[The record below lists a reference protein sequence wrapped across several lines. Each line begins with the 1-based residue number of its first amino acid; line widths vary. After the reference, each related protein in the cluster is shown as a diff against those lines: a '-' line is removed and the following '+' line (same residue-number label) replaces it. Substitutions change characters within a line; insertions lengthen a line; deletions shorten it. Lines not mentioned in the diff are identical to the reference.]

1 MLNNLFTNEEFNKIL
16 ISISIFLIIFLL
28 RTIITYGVLKVFN
41 WKKTKKEIKQIALY
55 DSIKKFITLLGL
67 YIAIKNLNV
76 DEKYM
81 TTIKLGFKILS
92 ILIFTIGTANS
103 ITAETSF
110 LKKIQDRMKGENT
123 DGMLNV
129 IAKGIKFV
137 IYLIGGFL
145 IITELGYNLNG
156 LAAGLGIGTV
166 VVTLA
171 AQDTA
176 KNLFSSLT
184 IAIDKPF
191 VVGDWIKVAGYE
203 GKVEAI
209 TFKSTRIRTVE
220 NTIANV
226 PNSLISSDTLVNETK
241 RKRRRYSTELVFSFE
256 TSLDKLKDVV
266 AKIDFM
272 LKHDDDVIP
281 NSVNV
286 KFVKID
292 DNGYKVLVYC
302 FTNTAEYLRY
312 LKQAEYINYQIMEI
326 INKEHVELA
335 YPSST
340 VYLKQEEE

>member
-67 YIAIKNLNV
+67 YIAIKNLGV

-81 TTIKLGFKILS
+81 TTIKLGFKILT

-176 KNLFSSLT
+176 KSLIGG
-184 IAIDKPF
+184 IAIFLDKPYK
-191 VVGDWIKVAGYE
+191 VGDYIKVDEYE
-203 GKVEAI
+203 GTVELI
-209 TFKSTRIRTVE
+209 KFRSTNIRTLDDTVLH
-220 NTIANV
+220 V
-226 PNSLISSDTLVNETK
+226 PNSEMASASIINYGEIQ
-241 RKRRRYSTELVFSFE
+241 KRRYYTKLILELDTPLEKIKQTTEQIEYMLNNRNDIIKDGNIRVKFE
-256 TSLDKLKDVV
+256 EIAENGYEISINAYTTETDYAGFL
-266 AKIDFM
+266 
-272 LKHDDDVIP
+272 
-281 NSVNV
+281 NV
-286 KFVKID
+286 KE
-292 DNGYKVLVYC
+292 KV
-302 FTNTAEYLRY
+302 
-312 LKQAEYINYQIMEI
+312 NYEVMSILH
-326 INKEHVELA
+326 KEGIELA
-335 YPSST
+335 YNTQTLYVKNS
-340 VYLKQEEE
+340 

>member
-28 RTIITYGVLKVFN
+28 RAIITYGVLKVFN

-67 YIAIKNLNV
+67 YIAIKNLGV

-81 TTIKLGFKILS
+81 TTIKLGFKILT

-184 IAIDKPF
+184 IAMDKPF
-191 VVGDWIKVAGYE
+191 VVGDKSSWI
-203 GKVEAI
+203 
-209 TFKSTRIRTVE
+209 
-220 NTIANV
+220 
-226 PNSLISSDTLVNETK
+226 
-241 RKRRRYSTELVFSFE
+241 
-256 TSLDKLKDVV
+256 
-266 AKIDFM
+266 
-272 LKHDDDVIP
+272 
-281 NSVNV
+281 
-286 KFVKID
+286 
-292 DNGYKVLVYC
+292 
-302 FTNTAEYLRY
+302 
-312 LKQAEYINYQIMEI
+312 
-326 INKEHVELA
+326 
-335 YPSST
+335 
-340 VYLKQEEE
+340 